1 MRQFFIFSLMYL
13 MAGIVLVLLVREDP
27 LTLLVFVL
35 IKSLHLAMSLMDYAK
50 YLGLFVLI
58 GLWFTRHLGLKQ
70 RIVPTLYA
78 LFGCMMFSAAF
89 SLVKTSIP
97 YIVPFYAD
105 EMLANLDVAMHFGTT
120 PWIAVHDLA
129 SYIPANAIVIL
140 YFGIWTLPAIFLPV
154 IMAITDTDTART
166 KRYLVLHV
174 LCWIGLGNVVAA
186 LFSSVGPVYY
196 DRLLG
201 GDRFAGLTTALD
213 SSGIAASKLG
223 IVQEGLWTQ
232 YIENGQ
238 SIGSGISAFPS
249 VHVGVATV
257 FALYLAE
264 RSRLLIPVSLTFL
277 GTISFASVYNG
288 WHYAVD
294 GYASIALILAFWAL
308 QQRRNV
314 AFASYKPA

>member
-1 MRQFFIFSLMYL
+1 MRQFFFFSLIYL
-13 MAGIVLVLLVREDP
+13 LAGIALVMLVREDP
-27 LTLLVFVL
+27 ITLLLFVL
-35 IKSLHLAMSLMDYAK
+35 IKSVSLATYLVDYAK
-50 YLGLFVLI
+50 YFGVFLII

-78 LFGCMMFSAAF
+78 IMGCLMFSAAF

-97 YIVPFYAD
+97 SVVPFYAD
-105 EMLANLDVAMHFGTT
+105 EMLANLDAALHFGFD
-120 PWIAVHDLA
+120 PWTVAHSFAD
-129 SYIPANAIVIL
+129 YIPANAIVIL
-140 YFGIWTLPAIFLPV
+140 YFGLWTLPAIFLPV
-154 IMAITDTDTART
+154 IIAITDTDDDRT
-166 KRYLVLHV
+166 KRFLVLHV
-174 LCWIGLGNVVAA
+174 LCWIGLGNVVATI
-186 LFSSVGPVYY
+186 LSSVGPVYY

-201 GDRFAGLTTALD
+201 GTRFADLTSALET
-213 SSGIAASKLG
+213 SGITASKLG
-223 IVQEGLWTQ
+223 VVQEGLWTQ

-264 RSRLLIPVSLTFL
+264 RSRALIPVSVLFL

-294 GYASIALILAFWAL
+294 GYASMVLIFAAWAI

-314 AFASYKPA
+314 AFASMKPA

>member
-1 MRQFFIFSLMYL
+1 MRQFFTFSLIYL
-13 MAGIVLVLLVREDP
+13 LAGIALVFLVREDP
-27 LTLLVFVL
+27 ATLLMFVL
-35 IKSLHLAMSLMDYAK
+35 IKSVSLAMSLMDYAK
-50 YLGLFVLI
+50 YLGIFLII

-70 RIVPTLYA
+70 RIVPTIYA
-78 LFGCMMFSAAF
+78 ILGCMMFSAAF

-97 YIVPFYAD
+97 SVVPFYAD
-105 EMLANLDVAMHFGTT
+105 EMLANLDAAMHFGTA
-120 PWIAVHDLA
+120 PWTMAHELA

-154 IMAITDTDTART
+154 IIAITDTDAERT
-166 KRYLVLHV
+166 KRFLILHV
-174 LCWIGLGNVVAA
+174 LCWIGLGNVVAT
-186 LFSSVGPVYY
+186 LFSSVGPIYY

-201 GDRFAGLTTALD
+201 GERFADLNTALET
-213 SSGIAASKLG
+213 SGITASKLG
-223 IVQEGLWTQ
+223 VVQQGLWTQ

-264 RSRLLIPVSLTFL
+264 RSRALMPVGIVFL
-277 GTISFASVYNG
+277 GAICFASVYNG

-294 GYASIALILAFWAL
+294 GYASMVLVFLAWAL
-308 QQRRNV
+308 MQRRNV